1 MSGNAVDGGSG
12 QPRYGL
18 AIVAVSLLFTNS
30 KEAPVEIRASIGS
43 KGQVTIPRAVREAL
57 SISAGEAVLFRV
69 DGRRATIERIPGLM
83 QLAGSVSVPAAKR
96 GTPWD
101 EVLRRTRRTRAAAK

>member
-1 MSGNAVDGGSG
+1 MD
-12 QPRYGL
+12 
-18 AIVAVSLLFTNS
+18 VSARVS
-30 KEAPVEIRASIGS
+30 S

-57 SISAGEAVLFRV
+57 SISEGDEVLFRV
-69 DGRRATIERIPGLM
+69 EGHRAMIARSPDLM

-101 EVLRRTRRTRAAAK
+101 EVLRQTRRSRAAARR